1 MTVRIPEDTE
11 EWVKATL
18 AVADG
23 KGKTIAEVIELLIG
37 EAPSVEMVEWVTL
50 TIQMTTSQEQP
61 VDLQAIITAFR
72 DMQSA
77 WE

>member
-11 EWVKATL
+11 EWVKAIL